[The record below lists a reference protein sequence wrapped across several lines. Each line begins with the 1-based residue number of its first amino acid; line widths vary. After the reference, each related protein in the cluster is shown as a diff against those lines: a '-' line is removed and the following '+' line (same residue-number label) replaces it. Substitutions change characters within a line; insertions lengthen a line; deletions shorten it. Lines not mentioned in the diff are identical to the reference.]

1 MNFDH
6 LIDTDFWIAIHHHRH
21 GLSIHPFTAYT
32 EPSRDQIIEACDID
46 FEPRKGESI
55 EVLYISLDSKDVPNI
70 ET

>member
-32 EPSRDQIIEACDID
+32 EPLEDQIIETCDID
-46 FEPRKGESI
+46 FEPWKGETLD
-55 EVLYISLDSKDVPNI
+55 VLHISLDPESIPNI